1 MHTLKSLH
9 VLQCCELYVLEDSY
23 SELVKVSI
31 YPPIKNK
38 EIIQTHLQKLFLC
51 MHMPLHVFTKGMTH
65 THTLSS
71 GWEKELS
78 RHKALRYRQCKV
90 LNQGQS
96 ITLVIC
102 TFLQGDRTCMPGER
116 NGGAGV
122 DREWG
127 GLASGSLPSASQNS
141 SSLFI
146 CFLQCP
152 CSQDI
157 FWTKISQL
165 RRNVETTGTI
175 QFPNFIYEATEAQLP
190 HG

>member
-38 EIIQTHLQKLFLC
+38 EIIQTHLQKLFFMYAYAITC
-51 MHMPLHVFTKGMTH
+51 IYKGNDTYTH
-65 THTLSS
+65 THTQTHTYTHTISS

-78 RHKALRYRQCKV
+78 RNKALRYRQCKV

-102 TFLQGDRTCMPGER
+102 TFLQGDRKNMHAWRE
-116 NGGAGV
+116 
-122 DREWG
+122 EWG
-127 GLASGSLPSASQNS
+127 GGGGQGVRRTGVRLPP
-141 SSLFI
+141 L
-146 CFLQCP
+146 C
-152 CSQDI
+152 
-157 FWTKISQL
+157 
-165 RRNVETTGTI
+165 
-175 QFPNFIYEATEAQLP
+175 LP
-190 HG
+190 K